1 MSEFRRALA
10 LSRFERRLLAETI
23 VALVSA
29 RVGLRAVSFGRLRR
43 WLARLADRPER
54 SDDRIEVADV
64 RWALR
69 AATANLPGEFTCLH
83 AALAATAVCR
93 RRGLPAELRIG
104 VATDDDLRAH
114 AWVEH
119 HDEIVIGGTP
129 QKEFVPFPPFENT

>member
-1 MSEFRRALA
+1 MPEYRRLLA
-10 LSRFERRLLAETI
+10 ISGFERRLLAETI

-29 RVGLRAVSFGRLRR
+29 RVGLRVCSFGRLRR
-43 WLARLADRPER
+43 WLARLDDRPEQ
-54 SDDRIEVADV
+54 SDDRIEVADI

-104 VATDDDLRAH
+104 VTTDDEGIAAH
-114 AWVEH
+114 AWVDVEGT
-119 HDEIVIGGTP
+119 VIGGTASRYAP
-129 QKEFVPFPPFENT
+129 LPLEAP